1 MKTTMNQLYEL
12 RDAINTEGALK
23 ADIYFAEEKG
33 IPGRVVAE
41 ARDIHGTERVLVV
54 WVDGWVTN
62 PENYPDTENLIGEST
77 LAKLAAKTLGS
88 IKSEKKSAS
97 SAANG
102 KLGGRPRKN
111 EA

>member
-1 MKTTMNQLYEL
+1 MKMTMNQLYEL
-12 RDAINTEGALK
+12 KDAINTEGALK
-23 ADIYFAEEKG
+23 ADIYFADEKG
-33 IPGRVVAE
+33 LPGRVVAE

-62 PENYPDTENLIGEST
+62 PADYPEQELVASET

-88 IKSEKKSAS
+88 IKSEKKAAS

-102 KLGGRPRKN
+102 KLGGRPRKD

>member
-12 RDAINTEGALK
+12 KDAINTEGALK
-23 ADIYFAEEKG
+23 ADIYFADEKG
-33 IPGRVVAE
+33 LPGRVVAE

-62 PENYPDTENLIGEST
+62 PADYPEQELVASKT
-77 LAKLAAKTLGS
+77 LAKLAGKTLGS
-88 IKSEKKSAS
+88 IKSEKKAAS

-102 KLGGRPRKN
+102 KFGGRPRKG